1 MRLSLIKSIN
11 HVNNYTSVC
20 AWVEH
25 IRDMAKL
32 KSEEVLRAHMSY
44 SLKNKATNWYDSDFT
59 ELEKDT
65 LRLLLEKGWYE
76 QWLQR

>member
-1 MRLSLIKSIN
+1 
-11 HVNNYTSVC
+11 
-20 AWVEH
+20 
-25 IRDMAKL
+25 MAKL